1 MSRLYRLALVILVGL
16 CCLLLFMLVLAS
28 QNSGLFEKYY
38 TILLWTNSLFVLS
51 FLGLVCV
58 LLFRIYKNAQKKKYG
73 TKILSKFA
81 LALVVTGVIPGALIF
96 AVSVQFLYKSVDSW
110 FDVKVERALDSGLTL
125 GREVLES
132 FQANLRE
139 RAKRVAIEISETPPA
154 NWVSVLDSQ
163 LEKEKFQEAVLISS
177 SGNVLG
183 VSGSSFNKLVP
194 TVPQNRILQ
203 SARTQGYWE
212 QIDDNNQGAMRAQV
226 IMPIPSSENIMN
238 MKFPL
243 ESSESETPLESGLV
257 AGAIKNT
264 ETIFLQVVD
273 NIPPSLA
280 RNAESLMNGYRDY
293 QEMVFARSGLR
304 NIYLLSLTLV
314 LLLAMLGSIA
324 FSIFIANRIS
334 YPLMSLMDATRR
346 VGEGH
351 YEKIPEPKT
360 KDEVQELTHS
370 FNTMTT
376 QLSQTRLALE
386 KRGEELSQ
394 AKNFLE
400 SILARMS
407 SGVIVLNKSL
417 EIILANESASKI
429 LGFDVSKVYGD
440 FLEKVLPDFVPDIK
454 EKLENRSA
462 DADDFAIQVEYSAP
476 DKSHQRVII
485 FLRGTKLPLT
495 EEEGFLLV
503 FDDITAMSSAQRIE
517 AWGEVARRLAH
528 EIKNPLT
535 PIQLAAER
543 LEMKL
548 DGKVEGKEHEILV
561 RATHTIVNQVTA
573 MKQMVDD
580 FRLYA
585 KIGTPKYQK
594 LNLSEFIQEVAKLYQ
609 AGGVHLELNLDEKV
623 PDILAD
629 PNQLRQVLHNLL
641 SNAMEA
647 STSKDELLVK
657 LKVSTEKN
665 IKKTR
670 AARVRLEVSDNGPGF
685 SPQTLEHAF
694 EPYVTTKSQ
703 GTGLG
708 LAMIKKIVVEHGAEV
723 YVDNISNEQGQVTGA
738 RIIIL
743 FSRLA

>member
-1 MSRLYRLALVILVGL
+1 M
-16 CCLLLFMLVLAS
+16 
-28 QNSGLFEKYY
+28 
-38 TILLWTNSLFVLS
+38 
-51 FLGLVCV
+51 
-58 LLFRIYKNAQKKKYG
+58 LFRIYKNAQKKKYG

-163 LEKEKFQEAVLISS
+163 KEKFQEAVLISS

-407 SGVIVLNKSL
+407 SGV
-417 EIILANESASKI
+417 
-429 LGFDVSKVYGD
+429 GFDVSKVYGD

-485 FLRGTKLPLT
+485 FLRGTELPLT

-548 DGKVEGKEHEILV
+548 DGKVKEKNT
-561 RATHTIVNQVTA
+561 R
-573 MKQMVDD
+573 
-580 FRLYA
+580 F
-585 KIGTPKYQK
+585 
-594 LNLSEFIQEVAKLYQ
+594 LSEQ
-609 AGGVHLELNLDEKV
+609 
-623 PDILAD
+623 PT
-629 PNQLRQVLHNLL
+629 P
-641 SNAMEA
+641 
-647 STSKDELLVK
+647 
-657 LKVSTEKN
+657 
-665 IKKTR
+665 
-670 AARVRLEVSDNGPGF
+670 
-685 SPQTLEHAF
+685 
-694 EPYVTTKSQ
+694 
-703 GTGLG
+703 
-708 LAMIKKIVVEHGAEV
+708 
-723 YVDNISNEQGQVTGA
+723 
-738 RIIIL
+738 
-743 FSRLA
+743 

>member
-1 MSRLYRLALVILVGL
+1 MTKLYRVALVILVGL
-16 CCLLLFMLVLAS
+16 CCLLLFLLVKAS
-28 QNSGLFEKYY
+28 QNSGLFVKYY
-38 TILLWTNSLFVLS
+38 TILLWSNSFVVLS
-51 FLGLVCV
+51 FLSLVCF
-58 LLFRIYKNAQKKKYG
+58 LLLRIYRNARKKKYG
-73 TKILSKFA
+73 TKILSKFV
-81 LALVVTGVIPGALIF
+81 LALIVTGVIPGALIF

-139 RAKRVAIEISETPPA
+139 RAKRVAIEISETPPS

-163 LEKEKFQEAVLISS
+163 LDREKFQEAVLISS

-183 VSGSSFNKLVP
+183 VSGSSFNRLVP
-194 TVPQNRILQ
+194 TVPQNRVMQ

-212 QIDDNNQGAMRAQV
+212 QIDDSTPGVLRAQV
-226 IMPIPSSENIMN
+226 IMPIPAAENLAN
-238 MKFPL
+238 VTLSPENANFQ
-243 ESSESETPLESGLV
+243 ESTENQLSPALPKKS
-257 AGAIKNT
+257 

-304 NIYLLSLTLV
+304 NIFLLSLTVV

-334 YPLMSLMDATRR
+334 YPLMTLMDATRR

-351 YEKIPEPKT
+351 YEKIPVPNT
-360 KDEVQELTHS
+360 RDEVQELTRS
-370 FNTMTT
+370 FNAMTS
-376 QLSQTRLALE
+376 QLSQARSALE

-394 AKNFLE
+394 AKSFLE

-407 SGVIVLNKSL
+407 SGVIVLNKNL
-417 EIILANESASKI
+417 EIISANDSASKI
-429 LGFDVSKVYGD
+429 LGFDITSAYGSL
-440 FLEKVLPDFVPDIK
+440 LEKILPDFVPDIQ
-454 EKLENRSA
+454 EKLANRTSA
-462 DADDFAIQVEYSAP
+462 ADDFAVQVDYPIP
-476 DKSHQRVII
+476 DRSHQRAVI
-485 FLRGTKLPLT
+485 FLKGTELPLT
-495 EEEGFLLV
+495 NEQGYLLV
-503 FDDITAMSSAQRIE
+503 FDDVTAMATAQRIE

-548 DGKVEGKEHEILV
+548 SDKVSGKEHEILL

-585 KIGTPKYQK
+585 KIGTPRYQE
-594 LNLSEFIQEVAKLYQ
+594 LNLPGFILDVAKLYQ
-609 AGGVHLELNLDEKV
+609 AGGVHLELDLDTGV
-623 PDILAD
+623 PEILAD
-629 PNQLRQVLHNLL
+629 PNQIRQVLHNLF

-647 STSKDELLVK
+647 ASSKDSLLIK
-657 LKVSTEKN
+657 IKVCLEQEAKRKRPSG
-665 IKKTR
+665 
-670 AARVRLEVSDNGPGF
+670 VRLEVTDNGPGF
-685 SPQTLEHAF
+685 SLQILEHAF

-708 LAMIKKIVVEHGAEV
+708 LAMIKKIVAEHGAEV
-723 YVDNISNEQGQVTGA
+723 YVDNVTDQNGEIKGA
-738 RIIIL
+738 RAVIL
-743 FSRLA
+743 FTRLA